1 MDQDALVARMA
12 DATLAFLETLTMY
25 VGERLGLYRALA
37 EGGPATPREVAQR
50 TGTHE
55 RYVREWLEQQAACGL
70 VEVED
75 PADDASARRYRLPP
89 AHADVLVDRESLRFQ
104 AARPMSLVAVAR
116 RLPALLEAF
125 RTGGGVVGL
134 DDEEGRTAQA
144 ELGRASF
151 LQLLGATW
159 LAAIPDVHARLSD
172 DPPARVAD
180 FGCGGG
186 WSSIA
191 LARAYPRVRVVG
203 FDVDASSIALARSN
217 AVESGVSDRVT
228 FEVKDAGDP
237 ELAGRYDLVMA
248 FETLHDMP
256 RPVEALRTMR
266 RLAGDAGAVVVADE
280 KVAET
285 FEAPADPVTRL
296 NYGWSVL
303 ACLPS
308 GMTGEAAAGTGAVM
322 RPATLEAYARQAG
335 FAAVEVLPVPHDAWR
350 FYRLR

>member
-1 MDQDALVARMA
+1 MEKDALVARISDSTVAFFEML
-12 DATLAFLETLTMY
+12 TLY

-37 EGGPATPREVAQR
+37 EGEPATPRALATR
-50 TGTHE
+50 TRTHE

-70 VEVED
+70 LEVERPSDD
-75 PADDASARRYRLPP
+75 PNARSYRLPA
-89 AHADVLVDRESLRFQ
+89 AHAEVLVDRESLCFQ

-125 RTGGGVVGL
+125 RAGSGIAGAD
-134 DDEEGRTAQA
+134 DDEGRAAQA

-151 LQLLGATW
+151 LRLLGSAW
-159 LAAIPDVHARLSD
+159 LAAIPDVHARLSAA
-172 DPPARVAD
+172 PPALVAD
-180 FGCGGG
+180 VGCGGG

-191 LARAYPRVRVVG
+191 LAQAYPRARVRG
-203 FDVDASSIALARSN
+203 FDVDPPSIALARRH

-228 FEVKDAGDP
+228 FEVRDAADEALSG
-237 ELAGRYDLVMA
+237 AYDLVMA

-266 RLAGDAGAVVVADE
+266 RLAGDGGAVVVADE
-280 KVAET
+280 KVAEA
-285 FEAPADPVTRL
+285 FEAPADPLTRL

-308 GMTGEAAAGTGAVM
+308 GMSGEHPAGTGAVM
-322 RPATLEAYARQAG
+322 RPATLRDYARQAG
-335 FAAVEVLPVPHDAWR
+335 FVAVEVLPVPHDTWR